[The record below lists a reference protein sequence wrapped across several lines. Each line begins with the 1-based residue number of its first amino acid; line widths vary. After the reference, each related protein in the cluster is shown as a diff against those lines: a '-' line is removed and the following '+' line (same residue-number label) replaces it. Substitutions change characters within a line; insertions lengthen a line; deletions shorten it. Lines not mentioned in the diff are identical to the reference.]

1 MKHHNDGWPELTY
14 RYIEHYAWEPQHLL
28 LPGGGDAKVRGQER
42 IKKVYERL
50 RRQEV
55 PLNYLLNVLLRLLP
69 SSVRLACLEP
79 FGIDLTQ
86 PGLASLSLKTP
97 VDRKFIQPDVH
108 LESETARVFIEVKVD
123 APLKLSQIMK
133 YVKLHT
139 DPNGDD
145 GCIKR
150 SYILFLVKPTQL
162 ALTDIKR
169 SFSHQSTGKAI
180 ADLLGAAG
188 KDITF
193 GSTSWAEF
201 AKTLQREMDLRR
213 TGENE
218 AAEMLVSLIGDFLAD
233 LKLRHLLPEEV

>member
-28 LPGGGDAKVRGQER
+28 LTPGGVAQAHGQER

-55 PLNYLLNVLLRLLP
+55 PLNYLLNVLLRLVP

-79 FGIDLTQ
+79 FGLDLTD
-86 PGLASLSLKTP
+86 PGLASLSLRTP
-97 VDRKFIQPDVH
+97 LDDASIQPDVH

-123 APLKLSQIMK
+123 ASLKLSQIRK
-133 YVKLHT
+133 YAALHAKLDMT
-139 DPNGDD
+139 
-145 GCIKR
+145 CIKR
-150 SYILFLVKPTQL
+150 DYVLFLVKPAML
-162 ALTDIKR
+162 ALTDIKQ
-169 SFSHQSTGKAI
+169 SFAHESAGLAI
-180 ADLLGAAG
+180 ANLLGAEG

-193 GSTSWAEF
+193 GSTTWAEF
-201 AKTLQREMDLRR
+201 AKTLQRELALRR
-213 TGENE
+213 TGESE
-218 AAEMLVSLIGDFLAD
+218 AAEMLVILIGDFLAD